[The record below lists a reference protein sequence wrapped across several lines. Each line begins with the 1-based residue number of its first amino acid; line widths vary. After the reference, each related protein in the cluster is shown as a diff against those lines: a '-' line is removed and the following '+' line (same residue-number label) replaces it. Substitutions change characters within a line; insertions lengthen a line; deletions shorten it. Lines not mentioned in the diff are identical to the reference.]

1 MSLQEGDVLSGRV
14 DALEL
19 PGAEF
24 RQVRCIVHLP
34 PPPSSSSKI
43 YGSNGS
49 GSGSGSGGGR
59 MYGGGGFG
67 ATSAALPHAPPDLQL
82 SFRASGL
89 IGADVFRGVKLV
101 LDLANSRF
109 AVCQH
114 QAPVATPGSR
124 GGW

>member
-34 PPPSSSSKI
+34 PPLSSSA
-43 YGSNGS
+43 GMS
-49 GSGSGSGGGR
+49 GSSSGGR
-59 MYGGGGFG
+59 MYGGGFG
-67 ATSAALPHAPPDLQL
+67 ASSSALPHAPPDLQL

-114 QAPVATPGSR
+114 QAPVVTPGSR